1 MKQYYTGPI
10 RRITIMDFNM
20 KDGEVQYKIQS
31 SQNTKDKYPLEWD
44 EIMVHSTIIK
54 DNIEFY
60 YNHRQ
65 KLLTRHGHFPVTR
78 AEDVHDIIV
87 NDIKSGTQSDISV
100 VFVNPLELTK
110 KTLSKQKPEI
120 KQRVKSI
127 FKKGR
132 IK

>member
-1 MKQYYTGPI
+1 
-10 RRITIMDFNM
+10 MDFNM

-31 SQNTKDKYPLEWD
+31 SQNTEDNHPLEWD
-44 EIMVHSTIIK
+44 EITANSTIIK

-65 KLLTRHGHFPVTR
+65 KLLTRHGHFPVTI

-110 KTLSKQKPEI
+110 KNLSKQKPEI

-127 FKKGR
+127 FKKER